1 MDIWRSV
8 ENGLTNSLNSNISIQ
23 TQKLFLDIMP
33 LHIII
38 SINIIEGGKKGE
50 KQASK
55 TTPHFN
61 FGGNLEDF

>member
-1 MDIWRSV
+1 
-8 ENGLTNSLNSNISIQ
+8 
-23 TQKLFLDIMP
+23 MP
-33 LHIII
+33 LQIIII
-38 SINIIEGGKKGE
+38 SIHIIEGGKKYE